1 MLVKK
6 VFLIT
11 GSNGSV
17 GMALLKYFS
26 KKNVIIIGIDNK
38 SQKIKKDKNI
48 FVYNCDL
55 KNEKSV
61 KNVFKKINKKFK
73 KIDVV
78 INAAGLIYS
87 SLLFNY
93 QNGTMQKHS
102 FKDWKNV
109 LSSNL
114 DTTFLSTLYSAE
126 HMIKNDQK
134 GVIINLSSVS
144 AEGNVGQVA
153 YSSSKAAVETLS
165 KTIAKEL
172 SIFGIRVAC
181 LAPGFFMT
189 KSTKQSLTTNEIEK
203 IKNKTSVKRFGK
215 ISELVKGVEFI
226 INNRFFNGKTLN
238 LDGGL
243 WIKWNIL

>member
-1 MLVKK
+1 MKK

-11 GSNGSV
+11 GCNGSV
-17 GMALLKYFS
+17 GSALLKYFS
-26 KKNVIIIGIDNK
+26 KKNINIIGIDNK
-38 SQKIKKDKNI
+38 KEKIKKKKNI
-48 FVYNCDL
+48 FFYNCDL
-55 KNEKSV
+55 KSDKSV
-61 KNVFKKINKKFK
+61 KNTFKKINIKFK

-93 QNGTMQKHS
+93 KKGSIQKHLY
-102 FKDWKNV
+102 KDWKKV

-114 DTTFLSTLYSAE
+114 DTAFLSTLYSAE
-126 HMIKNDQK
+126 HMISNNQK
-134 GVIINLSSVS
+134 GVIINISSVS

-181 LAPGFFMT
+181 LAPGFFLT
-189 KSTKQSLTTNEIEK
+189 KSTKRSLTANEIEK
-203 IKNKTSVKRFGK
+203 IKNNTSVKRFGK
-215 ISELVKGVEFI
+215 ISELIKGVEFI
-226 INNRFFNGKTLN
+226 INNKFFNGKTLN

-243 WIKWNIL
+243 WIK